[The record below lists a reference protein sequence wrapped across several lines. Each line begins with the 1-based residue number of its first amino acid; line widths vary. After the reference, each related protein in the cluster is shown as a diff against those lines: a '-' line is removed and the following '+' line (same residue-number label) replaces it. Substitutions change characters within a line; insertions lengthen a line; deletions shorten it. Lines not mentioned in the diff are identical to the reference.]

1 MASLKQ
7 PAEPILNLHRI
18 PKTKEAVEH
27 VRLKL
32 SENKSE
38 EAKSFISKILELYLT
53 SPGFNALQLSKVRI
67 KRMKADH
74 YREML
79 LSLDEELK
87 SILNEGESDSSN
99 GTPKEPTDELQSQV
113 TKLTEDLAIHPT
125 YSMQDEAKEFEELLL
140 SKKEPELLL
149 YLFKSSR
156 EFYKKSLPK
165 EKINDFLNKYE
176 TVFNQSKNNYLRTYY
191 GFILDSLEQ
200 DLYSGILK
208 LKESEDLFKNLEKLL
223 LEESSE
229 ENKQELLL
237 NILRCGA
244 LFPNAT
250 ELLKVYITAAEELLQ
265 NNHQLSA
272 TNKISFCCLIA
283 CYSSTASRPYRI
295 KLLSEAESL
304 LEEEDTAHKSTL
316 KISKAIV
323 HLHFGEFD
331 EAKKNF
337 NAAEHL
343 IFKTSWKSVERKTSW
358 KNICYWRKFIF
369 AEMIL
374 SKDAMYN
381 PTMFSDLQ
389 KIIHDTMQDFQGQF
403 QLKSEIEAM
412 QHFVSHKWNDAAEKY
427 KLANQYYDGPHYPLD
442 YYFNQA
448 MIAILNDKNESR
460 FTNKLK
466 SSESLFFSTT
476 ALSIL
481 SKAKKFFKENKSSD
495 VYQIDMLN
503 ENNKH
508 L

>member
-1 MASLKQ
+1 MTSLKNQAQ
-7 PAEPILNLHRI
+7 PLLNLHRI
-18 PKTKEAVEH
+18 PKTKQAVEH

-32 SENKSE
+32 SENKSD
-38 EAKSFISKILELYLT
+38 EAKSFIKKILELYLT
-53 SPGFNALQLSKVRI
+53 SPGFNAMQLSKVRI
-67 KRMKADH
+67 KRMKAEH
-74 YREML
+74 YRQML
-79 LSLDEELK
+79 MALDEELK
-87 SILNEGESDSSN
+87 SILNEFEPDSSSAVKVK
-99 GTPKEPTDELQSQV
+99 PSDELETQ
-113 TKLTEDLAIHPT
+113 TIKLTEDLAIHPT
-125 YSMQDEAKEFEELLL
+125 YSMLDEAQDFENLLL
-140 SKKEPELLL
+140 SKNEPELLL

-156 EFYKKSLPK
+156 DFYKKAVTK
-165 EKINDFLNKYE
+165 EKIDEFLIKYE
-176 TVFNQSKNNYLRTYY
+176 SVYNQSKNNYLKTSY

-200 DLYSGILK
+200 DLYAGILK
-208 LKESEDLFKNLEKLL
+208 GKEADDLFKNFEQLL

-250 ELLKVYITAAEELLQ
+250 ELLKSYITAAEELIAKEDTLP
-265 NNHQLSA
+265 LA
-272 TNKISFCCLIA
+272 NKIDFHYLITI
-283 CYSSTASRPYRI
+283 YSATASRPYRI
-295 KLLSEAESL
+295 KLLNDAERL
-304 LEEEDTAHKSTL
+304 IDEEDTAHKSKI
-316 KISKAIV
+316 KISKGIV

-343 IFKTSWKSVERKTSW
+343 IFKTSWKNTERKNSW

-381 PTMFSDLQ
+381 PTMFNDLK
-389 KIIHDTMQDFQGQF
+389 KIIQDTMQDFQG

-412 QHFVSHKWNDAAEKY
+412 QSFLSHKWNDAIEKY
-427 KLANQYYDGPHYPLD
+427 KMANQSYDAPYYTLD

-448 MIAILNDKNESR
+448 MIAILTDKNESK
-460 FTNKLK
+460 FINKLK

-476 ALSIL
+476 AISIL

-495 VYQIDMLN
+495 IYQLDKLH

>member
-7 PAEPILNLHRI
+7 TAEPLLNLHRI
-18 PKTKEAVEH
+18 PKTKQAVEH
-27 VRLKL
+27 VRMKL

-38 EAKSFISKILELYLT
+38 EAKSFIDKLLELYLT

-87 SILNEGESDSSN
+87 SILNEGESDSSIV
-99 GTPKEPTDELQSQV
+99 TPKDPNDELQSQV
-113 TKLTEDLAIHPT
+113 IKLTEDLAIHPT
-125 YSMQDEAKEFEELLL
+125 YSMQDEAQEFEELLI
-140 SKKEPELLL
+140 SKNEPELLL

-156 EFYKKSLPK
+156 DFYKKAVTK
-165 EKINDFLNKYE
+165 EKLNDFLSKYE

-200 DLYSGILK
+200 DLSAGILK
-208 LKESEDLFKNLEKLL
+208 TKEAEDLFKNLEQLL

-229 ENKQELLL
+229 ENKEELLL

-244 LFPNAT
+244 LFPNAV
-250 ELLKVYITAAEELLQ
+250 EILKSYINAAEELLE
-265 NNHQLSA
+265 NNNQLSA
-272 TNKISFCCLIA
+272 TNKIAFSCLIA
-283 CYSSTASRPYRI
+283 MYSSKASKPYRI
-295 KLLSEAESL
+295 KLLNEAESL
-304 LEEEDTAHKSTL
+304 IEEEDTAQKSKL
-316 KISKAIV
+316 KVNKGIV
-323 HLHFGEFD
+323 NLHFGEFD

-343 IFKTSWKSVERKTSW
+343 IFKTSWKNIERRNSW

-412 QHFVSHKWNDAAEKY
+412 QNFVSHKWNDATEKY
-427 KLANQYYDGPHYPLD
+427 QMVNQYYDAPHFPLD

-448 MIAILNDKNESR
+448 MIAILTDKNESK
-460 FTNKLK
+460 FITKLK

-476 ALSIL
+476 AISIL
-481 SKAKKFFKENKSSD
+481 TNAKKFFKENKSSD
-495 VYQIDMLN
+495 VYQIDQLH

>member
-53 SPGFNALQLSKVRI
+53 SPGFNALHLSKVRI

-79 LSLDEELK
+79 MALDEELK
-87 SILNEGESDSSN
+87 SILNEGEAGSTN
-99 GTPKEPTDELQSQV
+99 TDDESLKDDLYSQ
-113 TKLTEDLAIHPT
+113 TIKLTEDLAIHPT
-125 YSMQDEAKEFEELLL
+125 YSMQDEAQEFEELLL
-140 SKKEPELLL
+140 NKNEPELLL
-149 YLFKSSR
+149 YLFKTSR
-156 EFYKKSLPK
+156 DFYKKAVTK
-165 EKINDFLNKYE
+165 VKVEEFLGKYE
-176 TVFNQSKNNYLRTYY
+176 SVFNQSKNNYLRTYY

-200 DLYSGILK
+200 DLNAGIFK
-208 LKESEDLFKNLEKLL
+208 GKEADHLFKNLEQLL
-223 LEESSE
+223 LEESLE

-250 ELLKVYITAAEELLQ
+250 ELLKTYITAAEELIEKEESLP
-265 NNHQLSA
+265 LS
-272 TNKISFCCLIA
+272 TKISFYYLIA
-283 CYSSTASRPYRI
+283 LYSSTASRPYRI
-295 KLLSEAESL
+295 KLLSEAENL
-304 LEEEDTAHKSTL
+304 LDEDDTAQKSKL
-316 KISKAIV
+316 KISKAIT

-331 EAKKNF
+331 DAKKSF

-343 IFKTSWKSVERKTSW
+343 IFKTSWKNSERKNSW

-412 QHFVSHKWNDAAEKY
+412 QYFLSHKWNDATEKY

-448 MIAILNDKNESR
+448 MIAILSDKIESR

-481 SKAKKFFKENKSSD
+481 SKAKKFIKENKSSD
-495 VYQIDMLN
+495 VYQLDNLN